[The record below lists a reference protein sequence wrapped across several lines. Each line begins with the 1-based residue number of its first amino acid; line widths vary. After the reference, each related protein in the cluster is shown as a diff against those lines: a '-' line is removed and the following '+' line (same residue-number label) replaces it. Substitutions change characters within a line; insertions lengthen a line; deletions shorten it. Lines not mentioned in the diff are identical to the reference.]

1 MLNVTLSQLAAFE
14 RVVRLGGFH
23 AAAADLGLTQPAISQ
38 RVRELEDGLG
48 VKLFI
53 RQGRR
58 VSITADGMAL
68 LSYADQLLRTAHEMT
83 LRLRTRDPLKGVLR
97 LGLSE
102 TFALV
107 CLTTL
112 LERLERQYPALK
124 TSLHVGDTNATS
136 ELLNE
141 QKLDLAVISEP
152 RVDDHVRR
160 EPIGA
165 NQHRW
170 FARAS
175 RRLHQAPLSPA
186 ELCGHHLIVTPPP
199 AQLHSSVSRWFEQ
212 AGVAPQ
218 RLSMCNSLSVT
229 MLTIEQG
236 LAIGLVPERV
246 MQDSV
251 ARGAVAELTVLPLVP
266 AHQVW
271 ICYQVEELGQGLRQ
285 VVEIIREIVTEKR
298 LFA

>member
-1 MLNVTLSQLAAFE
+1 MINVTLSQLAAFE

-23 AAAADLGLTQPAISQ
+23 AAAHDLGLTQPAISQ
-38 RVRELEDGLG
+38 RIRDLEENLG
-48 VKLFI
+48 VKLFV
-53 RQGRR
+53 RKGRR
-58 VSITADGMAL
+58 ASISADGTAL
-68 LSYADQLLRTAHEMT
+68 LTYADQLLRTANEMT
-83 LRLRTRDPLKGVLR
+83 LRLRTHDPLKGVLR

-124 TSLHVGDTNATS
+124 TSLHIGDTNATS
-136 ELLNE
+136 ELLN
-141 QKLDLAVISEP
+141 QRTLDLAVISEP

-160 EPIGA
+160 EPVGT
-165 NQHRW
+165 NQHGW
-170 FARAS
+170 FASAS
-175 RRLHQAPLSPA
+175 RGLHRTPLSPS
-186 ELCGHHLIVTPPP
+186 ELCAHHLIVTPPP
-199 AQLHSSVSRWFEQ
+199 ARLHTTVGRWFDQ

-229 MLTIEQG
+229 MLTIIQG
-236 LAIGLVPERV
+236 LGNGLVPERV

-251 ARGAVAELTVLPLVP
+251 ARGEVAQLTVPPLVP

-271 ICYQVEELGQGLRQ
+271 ICYQVEELGPGLRQ
-285 VVEIIREIVTEKR
+285 VVEIIREIVTAER
-298 LFA
+298 LFN